1 MICVDIIVLA
11 SPPSLRSAL
20 FVKRRVEFN
29 LMAEAPAHGHNQS
42 AHISGS
48 SSFKLALNGQR
59 IDGTLDA
66 AVTLA
71 IFMANKNNELNDTL
85 LSIMFFGSYEVFGIL
100 HVAVNNELSAVRIE
114 PLAQVV
120 VLGVDI
126 SGVISGFGVMLRLR
140 IEQSNSIVVHTSITA
155 LHTIVRTLLT
165 AHTIDTTADSQSLH
179 NFLLIHKTSTF

>member
-1 MICVDIIVLA
+1 MICVDIIVWA
-11 SPPSLRSAL
+11 SPPSLHSAL
-20 FVKRRVEFN
+20 LIKRRVEFN
-29 LMAEAPAHGHNQS
+29 LMAKAPAHGHNQS

-71 IFMANKNNELNDTL
+71 SFMANKDNELNDTL
-85 LSIMFFGSYEVFGIL
+85 LSIMCFGSYEVFGIL
-100 HVAVNNELSAVRIE
+100 HVAVNNELGAVRIE

-126 SGVISGFGVMLRLR
+126 SGVICGFGVIRF
-140 IEQSNSIVVHTSITA
+140 EQSQSILIPHHIAVVHMLIRATCTSLRVVNTHI
-155 LHTIVRTLLT
+155 
-165 AHTIDTTADSQSLH
+165 
-179 NFLLIHKTSTF
+179 